1 MRGSLGITT
10 DLSKQFEAILTN
22 LYHQAKAESV
32 LLADIS
38 GQLIDV
44 VGQMNEGHPATLA
57 ALAASDV
64 AAMSELSRQIGE
76 TQPQGAFLHEGNER
90 GIYLSKV
97 SDSFVLIVIFR
108 SEIPLGLVR
117 LFAKQGV
124 QQLEGLAEDFESSVN
139 QPVKEPAFQSEDV
152 GEVDFG
158 SALAEELEKAFGG
171 F

>member
-10 DLSKQFEAILTN
+10 NLSEQFEAILMN
-22 LYHQAKAESV
+22 LYNQAKAESV

-76 TQPQGAFLHEGNER
+76 SKPQGAFLHEGDER

-124 QQLEGLAEDFESSVN
+124 QQLKGLVDEFEACVN
-139 QPVKEPAFQSEDV
+139 QPAREPAFSSEGVDT
-152 GEVDFG
+152 VDFG
-158 SALAEELEKAFGG
+158 SALADELEKAFGG
-171 F
+171 L

>member
-1 MRGSLGITT
+1 MRGILGITT
-10 DLSKQFEAILTN
+10 ELSEQFETILTN

-44 VGQMNEGHPATLA
+44 VGQMDEGHPATLA

-64 AAMSELSRQIGE
+64 AAMTELSRQIGE
-76 TQPQGAFLHEGNER
+76 KQPQGGYLHEGNER

-117 LFAKQGV
+117 LFARQGV
-124 QQLEGLAEDFESSVN
+124 QQLERLADEFESCVG
-139 QPVKEPAFQSEDV
+139 QPAGEPAFQAE
-152 GEVDFG
+152 GTGTVDFG
-158 SALAEELEKAFGG
+158 SALADEMDKAFGG